1 MLTYFRFLLLPW
13 PEKIKYVRDNGTLLL
28 DQSQQSYRVELYAVH
43 DYFVEMHH
51 QEPDN
56 QVCDVVAFKT
66 LSRLQHFTQYISLQE
81 LLGC

>member
-28 DQSQQSYRVELYAVH
+28 EQPQQTCSVELYAVH
-43 DYFVEMHH
+43 NYFVEVHH
-51 QEPDN
+51 QEPDH
-56 QVCDVVAFKT
+56 QVRDVVAFKT